1 MNSDMINKYTKDELK
16 KIVKFIYPIAI
27 DVKNMDFK
35 KLQRKNQSLK
45 DKNKSLSE
53 ENKMLKQSKEI
64 SQIGVTTREIEIN
77 SLDEQLE
84 AQCINYQKKNEMQAK
99 KIKDLEKENYALKKL
114 KEKYEEEINN
124 LKNEN
129 GLLKTRYLKKEKQ
142 FTQENEEKEIKIKL
156 LEEENRNNRNQIS
169 QQESEIIKNKK
180 KERDMFT
187 KLINK
192 FNKKNEN
199 LRSSSKKAME
209 CIDPINTGIKNLSA
223 KLNDDFKK
231 EQLKEIAIDRLK
243 KRINELVLQLQ
254 DCQNEN
260 IQLNNDISE
269 LRIQLKAKS
278 KNLTNNQYEDIS
290 DLMEIKSFVN
300 EMCNEFKSIQKE
312 SEKLEKECAMKDALI
327 DSLKTRIVELTNE
340 IYETS

>member
-1 MNSDMINKYTKDELK
+1 M
-16 KIVKFIYPIAI
+16 
-27 DVKNMDFK
+27 
-35 KLQRKNQSLK
+35 
-45 DKNKSLSE
+45 
-53 ENKMLKQSKEI
+53 
-64 SQIGVTTREIEIN
+64 
-77 SLDEQLE
+77 
-84 AQCINYQKKNEMQAK
+84 
-99 KIKDLEKENYALKKL
+99 
-114 KEKYEEEINN
+114 
-124 LKNEN
+124 
-129 GLLKTRYLKKEKQ
+129 
-142 FTQENEEKEIKIKL
+142 